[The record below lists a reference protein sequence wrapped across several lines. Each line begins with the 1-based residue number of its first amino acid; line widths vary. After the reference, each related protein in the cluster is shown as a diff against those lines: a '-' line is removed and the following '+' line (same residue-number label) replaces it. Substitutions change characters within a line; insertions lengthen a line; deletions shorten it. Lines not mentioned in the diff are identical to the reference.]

1 MPDRIKTIFLDIG
14 SVLLTNGWDRHSR
27 KLASIKFNLDY
38 EDFEARHEDI
48 FALYEE
54 GKVSLDYYLDK
65 TVFYKEHTFSKDEFK
80 AFMFDQSESYPQM
93 INLFAKLK
101 DKHKYKLAAINNEG
115 LELSIYR
122 IKKFSLNAL
131 FDFFITSCFV
141 HMRKPDENIFK
152 LALNLSY
159 TKPNES
165 LFIDDRSFNVETAA
179 GLGINAFQHIDYE
192 STKEK
197 LSQFGFNSIDLII

>member
-1 MPDRIKTIFLDIG
+1 MQKMSGYIKTVFLDIG
-14 SVLLTNGWDRHSR
+14 SVLLTNGWDTKSR

-38 EDFEARHEDI
+38 EDFEARHADL

-54 GKVSLDYYLDK
+54 GKISLDYYLDK
-65 TVFYKEHTFSKDEFK
+65 AVFYKEYPFSKNEFK
-80 AFMFDQSESYPQM
+80 DFMFDQSQFYPEM
-93 INLFAKLK
+93 VNLFAGLK
-101 DKHKYKLAAINNEG
+101 DKYKFKLISINNEG

-122 IKKFSLNAL
+122 INKFSLNLL

-159 TKPNES
+159 TKPDES
-165 LFIDDRSFNVETAA
+165 IFIDDRSFNVETAA
-179 GLGINAFQHIDYE
+179 NLGFNAFQHINYE

-197 LSQFGFNSIDLII
+197 LSKFKFTSTV